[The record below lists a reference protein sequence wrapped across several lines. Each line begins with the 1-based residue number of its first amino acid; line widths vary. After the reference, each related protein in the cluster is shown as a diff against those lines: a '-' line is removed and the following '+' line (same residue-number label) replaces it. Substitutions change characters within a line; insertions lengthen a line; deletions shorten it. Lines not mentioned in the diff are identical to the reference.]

1 MNFQPQCK
9 DFGYKEVVQYLEGK
23 LSMEEMTEKL
33 KMESR
38 RYAKRQITWFKKNKE
53 THWINGEDK
62 LENNLD
68 IIIRTNIGKFVKWEM
83 I

>member
-1 MNFQPQCK
+1 
-9 DFGYKEVVQYLEGK
+9 
-23 LSMEEMTEKL
+23 MEEMTEKL